1 MVAFILEKMNECTE
15 RSASWK
21 NYFANSINL
30 ALLPAFLG
38 AISYP
43 CCKASTSLTS
53 HSKSYKTMKSNKNV
67 WLATSTITIQIS
79 TALIFLTGP
88 HQRSHQCT
96 IVTIMP
102 PAAMLD
108 GVSQCT
114 HCAILSAWQVLHLQQ

>member
-38 AISYP
+38 AVSYS
-43 CCKASTSLTS
+43 CCKISTSLTS
-53 HSKSYKTMKSNKNV
+53 HSKSYKTMESNINL

-79 TALIFLTGP
+79 TALILLTGP
-88 HQRSHQCT
+88 HQSK
-96 IVTIMP
+96 P
-102 PAAMLD
+102 PACQADDPAMLD
-108 GVSQCT
+108 GASQCT
-114 HCAILSAWQVLHLQQ
+114 HCAILSVWQVLHLQQ